1 MKSMA
6 RDTYAFSNGIY
17 NDWHRQYE
25 GIAMI
30 DIDSVEVC
38 KFCYEPL
45 AIIETAYYKKHT
57 NKATT
62 LLERLLS
69 VVMFLLI
76 CCFIM
81 SIKPLL
87 NPL

>member
-1 MKSMA
+1 MQILQELINEMTPNCSTNRKTNWFINNESRTKLMA

-17 NDWHRQYE
+17 NDWHRQYD

-45 AIIETAYYKKHT
+45 AI
-57 NKATT
+57 N
-62 LLERLLS
+62 
-69 VVMFLLI
+69 
-76 CCFIM
+76 
-81 SIKPLL
+81 
-87 NPL
+87 